1 MALVG
6 VYRYQLYAA
15 APFQPL
21 AYLEAGGSLLAVH
34 VYPCHISVLQGE
46 NVDIYPFCLPARCR
60 RENARPRG
68 FRPAR
73 VAVQAEAGR
82 VLALHGGGC
91 GSGQGRSRRHAPA
104 APVHSDALARLAPG
118 HSGSPR
124 SARHSRMLKRASS
137 PAPGMSDPAAKAA
150 PRRPLITPPPCASGT
165 RPVSG
170 PRRGNG
176 VPQRGQH
183 GYLSAFADIF
193 VYYTSCRAKKQR
205 LCAIVNARPGR
216 AMRARSA
223 APAACR
229 SRS

>member
-1 MALVG
+1 M
-6 VYRYQLYAA
+6 
-15 APFQPL
+15 
-21 AYLEAGGSLLAVH
+21 
-34 VYPCHISVLQGE
+34 
-46 NVDIYPFCLPARCR
+46 PARCR

-68 FRPAR
+68 FHPAR
-73 VAVQAEAGR
+73 VAVQAEVGR
-82 VLALHGGGC
+82 VRALHGGGC
-91 GSGQGRSRRHAPA
+91 GSGQGRSRRRAPA

-118 HSGSPR
+118 HSGSLQ
-124 SARHSRMLKRASS
+124 SARHSRMPKRASS
-137 PAPGMSDPAAKAA
+137 PAPGMSDPARRVA
-150 PRRPLITPPPCASGT
+150 PRRPLTAPPPCVIST

-170 PRRGNG
+170 PRRRHGL
-176 VPQRGQH
+176 PQRGQH